1 MELPRGRR
9 SAESVAEAGELGKR
23 RLQGYSCAA
32 IAGEYLAKY
41 LPKLVFFL
49 FPPLILLH
57 LPAF

>member
-1 MELPRGRR
+1 VLQLIAVTSTARPK
-9 SAESVAEAGELGKR
+9 GKR

-49 FPPLILLH
+49 FPPFILLH